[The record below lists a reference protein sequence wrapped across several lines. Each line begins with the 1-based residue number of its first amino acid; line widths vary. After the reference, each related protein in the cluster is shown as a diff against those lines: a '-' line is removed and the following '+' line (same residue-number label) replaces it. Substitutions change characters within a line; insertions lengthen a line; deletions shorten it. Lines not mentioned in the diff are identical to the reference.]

1 MIQPFRRDEP
11 AARAILAIDTAT
23 DVPGVALRHG
33 GETRARAIGWRAAFR
48 ETAPAAVALLAEA
61 GIGWQDVGALVV
73 PAGPGSFTGLRVGA
87 TLAIGLA
94 RGRGIPLHAV
104 PTLEAVAEAYAG
116 AGALLGARA
125 CAVVDA
131 RRGRWY
137 AALCEREDAGWRVCA
152 GPADLAPGEVAPF
165 ARGAPVVGPGAEAV
179 GGSSSAPDPAPVAR
193 ALLALAALDL
203 ARTRVAP
210 GALRL
215 HYARSG
221 IEA

>member
-1 MIQPFRRDEP
+1 MIQPFRHGEP
-11 AARAILAIDTAT
+11 AARTLLAIDTAT

-48 ETAPAAVALLAEA
+48 ETAPAAAALLAEA
-61 GIGWQDVGALVV
+61 GIGWEEVGALVV

-87 TLAIGLA
+87 TLATGLA

-116 AGALLGARA
+116 EGASRGARA

-137 AALCEREDAGWRVCA
+137 AALCEREESGWRARA
-152 GPADLAPGEVAPF
+152 GPADLAPGEIAPF
-165 ARGAPVVGPGAEAV
+165 AQGAPVVGPGAEAV
-179 GGSSSAPDPAPVAR
+179 GGSSSAPGPAPVAR
-193 ALLALAALDL
+193 ALVALAARSPE
-203 ARTRVAP
+203 RTRVAP
-210 GALRL
+210 GELRL

-221 IEA
+221 VEA